1 MKWVFE
7 LKLNS
12 NGSIAKHKARLV
24 AKGFLQKSGVDYKEV
39 FVPVARIE
47 TIRLVI
53 SLASISNWCLYHL
66 DVKSAFLNGPLGEEV
81 FVTQPPG
88 FEQKGKEKYVYKL
101 NKTLYD
107 LKQAPRC
114 WNKRIGSF
122 FC

>member
-66 DVKSAFLNGPLGEEV
+66 DVKSKFLNGPLGEEI
-81 FVTQPPG
+81 FVIEPPG
-88 FEQKGKEKYVYKL
+88 FEQKGKYKVYKL

-107 LKQAPRC
+107 LKQAPKC
-114 WNKRIGSF
+114 CNKRIASF
-122 FC
+122 FY